1 MATNRCA
8 TAARA
13 GRSTIAFGDLT
24 APQIIDHHTLILRNL
39 NSFGPKMAAMK
50 AAEISFAKT

>member
-1 MATNRCA
+1 MS
-8 TAARA
+8 A
-13 GRSTIAFGDLT
+13 GYDVTLVEDGHTTIAFGDLT